1 MASPKIP
8 STWAK
13 WCKTGK
19 HGVGLRKENA
29 VRKCLKDGHVRGYF
43 SDILLKPDLDQTDSM
58 YPSFEHLTDP
68 TNHSDAVVEARI
80 INDMKSHLSEGEFW
94 RVIEHL
100 FIVGVAKSKIE
111 PPFGKRL
118 PKGWSP
124 KRHYKKIA
132 IEASPSPNGNVR
144 VPPLNKFAGK
154 VGGTK

>member
-1 MASPKIP
+1 
-8 STWAK
+8 
-13 WCKTGK
+13 
-19 HGVGLRKENA
+19 
-29 VRKCLKDGHVRGYF
+29 
-43 SDILLKPDLDQTDSM
+43 M

-80 INDMKSHLSEGEFW
+80 INDMKSHLSEDEFW

-100 FIVGVAKSKIE
+100 FIVGVEKSKIQ

-132 IEASPSPNGNVR
+132 VSALSPVSKKETVLLSP
-144 VPPLNKFAGK
+144 KIAAK
-154 VGGTK
+154 VSSAKPK